1 MKASMAETSI
11 HFQSTA
17 LSMRRPRWWTRRL
30 ASLPV
35 AGAYGLSGRF
45 LVGVNAGSTPVKS
58 ALEML
63 KAKAKAAG
71 DLARWNGVIR
81 ASRLRR
87 EA

>member
-45 LVGVNAGSTPVKS
+45 LVGVNAGSTPVKRS
-58 ALEML
+58 LEML
-63 KAKAKAAG
+63 KAKAAG
-71 DLARWNGVIR
+71 DPARWNGVIR